1 VTARTRVAWS
11 FLAAAILAAAGLLWL
26 EIGAPD
32 LPIPT
37 FPQARA
43 AFRPSD
49 ARLLDRHGE
58 VIHERRIDPH
68 GRRLDWTPLDQIS
81 PALIAAVIA
90 SEDRRFYAHGGVDFR
105 AIAGAVAHAMG
116 GARLR
121 GASTIT
127 MQVTTLLEGAP
138 GRTPRPRTLSS
149 KWRQMRRA
157 WTIEHGWTKREI
169 LEAYLN
175 LATFRGELQGVAAAS
190 GAIFGKAPHGLLD
203 GESLVLAALLRSPGA
218 GRAALTR
225 RAETLGRLLRRGT
238 DPDAIA
244 SAVARALDA
253 PTGSPPRIALAPHA
267 ARILLRP
274 GSGAITVRSTLDA
287 GLQRFASETLRRQLL
302 AVGDRR
308 VRDGAVLVTDNRTGD
323 VLAYVGGS
331 GDLSSARFVDGIR
344 ARRQAGS
351 ALKPFLYGLAFERRI
366 LTPASILEDSPLD
379 VPVAGG
385 LYRPRNYDETFLG
398 PVTARTALASSLNV
412 PAVRTLELV
421 GEETFARRLRD
432 LGFAG
437 LTEAGDFY
445 GPALAL
451 GSADVSLWELVNAY
465 RTLANGG
472 GAGSLRM
479 IDPGA
484 APPPGRRVF
493 PEAATFL
500 VSSILSDRESRSA
513 TFGLESVL
521 ATRGWTAVKTGT
533 SKAMRDNWCVGYS
546 RRYTVGVWVGNFSGE
561 PMRDVSGITGAA
573 PVWSEMMERLEADAQ
588 SGPPDPPPG
597 VISVGGRGARQIV
610 STRASRGTSGEPRVA
625 PGTETREWFLRG
637 TEPDSSPRPF
647 ASPMPGIIAPASR
660 SIIALD
666 PDIPPD
672 RQRLVF
678 EAEGTDAT
686 MRWVLDGRSIGRAAI
701 PYAWAPRPGKHALT
715 LADAARRPLDTVTF
729 EVRGDRSSGRTA
741 QSAASGTTRSVR

>member
-1 VTARTRVAWS
+1 VTGRARVAWS

-32 LPIPT
+32 SPIPS
-37 FPQARA
+37 FAQARA

-58 VIHERRIDPH
+58 VIHERRIDPR
-68 GRRLDWTPLDQIS
+68 GRRLDWTPLNDVS
-81 PALIAAVIA
+81 PALVAAVIA

-127 MQVTTLLEGAP
+127 MQVATLLEGFP
-138 GRTPRPRTLSS
+138 GRAARLRTLSS

-157 WTIEHGWTKREI
+157 WTIERGWTKREI

-190 GAIFGKAPHGLLD
+190 GAMFGKAPHGLLD

-218 GRAALTR
+218 GREALTR
-225 RAETLGRLLRRGT
+225 RAERLDRALRRRT
-238 DPDAIA
+238 NPDAIA

-253 PTGSPPRIALAPHA
+253 PSGSPPRVALAPHA

-287 GLQRFASETLRRQLL
+287 ALQRFAAATLRRQIL
-302 AVGDRR
+302 AVGERR
-308 VRDGAVLVTDNRTGD
+308 VRDGAVLVADNRTGD

-412 PAVRTLELV
+412 PAVRTIELV
-421 GEETFARRLRD
+421 GEEAFARRLRD

-472 GAGSLRM
+472 VAGPLRM
-479 IDPGA
+479 TDPNA
-484 APPPGRRVF
+484 ALPPARRIF
-493 PEAATFL
+493 PEAAAFL
-500 VSSILSDRESRSA
+500 VSSILSDRESRST

-521 ATRGWTAVKTGT
+521 ATRGWTTVKTGT

-546 RRYTVGVWVGNFSGE
+546 RRYTVGAWVGNFSGE

-573 PVWSEMMERLEADAQ
+573 PVWSEIMEQLEADAPA
-588 SGPPDPPPG
+588 GPPDPPAG
-597 VISVGGRGARQIV
+597 V
-610 STRASRGTSGEPRVA
+610 TRAASG
-625 PGTETREWFLRG
+625 EWFLRG
-637 TEPDSSPRPF
+637 TEPDAGLRPF
-647 ASPMPGIIAPASR
+647 ASPMPAIVAPASR

-678 EAEGTDAT
+678 EAEGTDTT

-729 EVRGDRSSGRTA
+729 EVRGDRSPGRAA
-741 QSAASGTTRSVR
+741 QSAASSTIHSVR